1 MMKILRTMLPRKSA
15 QKQRWA
21 STGARRDVRRVRPEL
36 ECLERRDVPTI
47 TYHGGALLP
56 NVEAQAMFYG
66 SDWASNPY
74 FGQAVRLSGFLDNIV
89 NSSYMDMLTKAGYG
103 VGRGT
108 VSPGDVYGATVDKT
122 QFLQDAQIQAA
133 LQSEIARGYLQW
145 PDANRLYVVFVEDN
159 VAIQA
164 GTSTSV
170 SNFVGYHGAFQA
182 NLYYNGGSNGI
193 TAYFPYDIHYAVV
206 AYPGGNIPLPAGNRS
221 NNSWSWLS
229 DFDTMTLTASHE
241 LAESVTDPNSGY
253 KTLGW
258 NDDGLTDG
266 EVGDISNSQTVYLNG
281 YAVQRISDQNDQAM
295 TPMGATSVN
304 PVNFVLTRDGNLY
317 VSSSAGLT
325 FALPNVTSISDQ
337 GVDNTGHAMV
347 DLIDGNGTAWEYHE
361 GGGLRILLSNAKQVK
376 AGQGVSYVLLTNGTV
391 SEYKDSGS
399 WRYNFDSGVQS
410 IDAGTDQYGVNMI
423 TEVRTI
429 RYYHNGVFIT
439 LSSGSEYSDSTGRHF
454 IASNVQS
461 MSAGQQGFMDYVTTG
476 GDAYWYSEATAF
488 SSYLGSGVAAVT
500 AGTDQ
505 NGNYMIDLL
514 YSSGALWEWRQGS
527 GWASLAN
534 SVAKIGKAHA
544 GIVDLVY
551 SWGTAWA
558 HDPYGWHFL
567 ANYAYA
573 AA

>member
-1 MMKILRTMLPRKSA
+1 MLPRKSA
-15 QKQRWA
+15 KKPRRPSA
-21 STGARRDVRRVRPEL
+21 VARREACRVRPEL
-36 ECLERRDVPTI
+36 ECLERRDVPTVI
-47 TYHGGALLP
+47 NHGGALLP
-56 NVEAQAMFYG
+56 HVEAQAMFYG
-66 SDWASNPY
+66 SDWTANPY
-74 FGQAVRLSGFLDNIV
+74 FGQAVRLSGFLGNIV

-108 VSPGDVYGATVDKT
+108 ISPGDLYGVTVDKT
-122 QFLQDAQIQAA
+122 QPLDDTQIQTA
-133 LQSEIARGYLQW
+133 LKSEISLGYLQR

-164 GTSTSV
+164 GTEMSTT
-170 SNFVGYHGAFQA
+170 NIFGYHSAFQA
-182 NLYYNGGSNGI
+182 NFGSV
-193 TAYFPYDIHYAVV
+193 PYDIHYAVI
-206 AYPGGNIPLPAGNRS
+206 AYPGGSIPLSTATGNVS
-221 NNSWSWLS
+221 NLSHSWLS

-241 LAESVTDPNSGY
+241 LAEAVTDPNIGY

-258 NDDGLTDG
+258 NDDGLLTDG
-266 EVGDISNSQTVYLNG
+266 EVGDICNSQTVYLNG
-281 YAVQRISDQNDQAM
+281 YAVQRIADQNDQAM
-295 TPMGATSVN
+295 TPAGATGVN

-337 GVDNTGHAMV
+337 GVDNHGHAMV
-347 DLIDGNGTAWEYHE
+347 DFIDGYGIAYEYHE
-361 GGGLRILLSNAKQVK
+361 GGGLKILLSNAKQAK

-429 RYYHNGVFIT
+429 RYYHNGMFIT

-454 IASNVQS
+454 IASNVGS

-488 SSYLGSGVAAVT
+488 SSYLGSGVTAVT

-527 GWASLAN
+527 GWTSLAN

-558 HDPYGWHFL
+558 HDSYGWYFL